1 MAGMYVEISAM
12 ISRKIFLDFH
22 FASARME
29 TRPSKDNAWNCGSV
43 SWSAK

>member
-12 ISRKIFLDFH
+12 ISPKIFLDFH

-29 TRPSKDNAWNCGSV
+29 TRPSKDNVWNCGSV
-43 SWSAK
+43 NWSAK